1 MCTYNITLND
11 TLVEKV
17 RPAFADDNALQQ
29 WMQEQVA
36 VALEHFLENIKSEQ
50 PMMVSESQ
58 TSAYTELRTGQSR
71 SDARH
76 LFRIPGY
83 HPFEE
88 FAEALESAVERKL

>member
-11 TLVEKV
+11 KLVEKV
-17 RPAFADDNALQQ
+17 RPAFADDMALQQ

-36 VALEHFLENIKSEQ
+36 AALEHFLENIKSEQ
-50 PMMVSESQ
+50 HMMVSESL
-58 TSAYTELRTGQSR
+58 TSAYAELKTWQSHP
-71 SDARH
+71 DARH
-76 LFRIPGY
+76 LFRVPGY

>member
-11 TLVEKV
+11 TLIEKV

-29 WMQEQVA
+29 WMQEQVSA
-36 VALEHFLENIKSEQ
+36 ALELFLKDTKSERH
-50 PMMVSESQ
+50 
-58 TSAYTELRTGQSR
+58 TSLTTASDELNSGQSR
-71 SDARH
+71 PDARH